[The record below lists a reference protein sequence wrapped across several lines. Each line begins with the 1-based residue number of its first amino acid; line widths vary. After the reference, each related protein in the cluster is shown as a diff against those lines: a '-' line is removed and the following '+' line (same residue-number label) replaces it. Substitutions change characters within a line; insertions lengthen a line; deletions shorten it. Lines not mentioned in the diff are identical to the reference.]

1 MKGRNEEKRL
11 ADNFIDCIMLGRLYV
26 FIFGE
31 VGIPLQKVYIP
42 NLKTLQ

>member
-1 MKGRNEEKRL
+1 MKKSIRCNNVI
-11 ADNFIDCIMLGRLYV
+11 ACVVLGRLYV